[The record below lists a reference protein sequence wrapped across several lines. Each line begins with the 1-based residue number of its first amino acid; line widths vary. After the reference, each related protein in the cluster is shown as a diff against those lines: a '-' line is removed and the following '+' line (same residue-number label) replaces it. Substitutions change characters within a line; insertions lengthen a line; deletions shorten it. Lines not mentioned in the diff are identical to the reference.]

1 MAFLRTLTTVAGTA
15 VLAACSSSNP
25 SAGASAPTP
34 QASATPAAVAIA
46 DPCKLLTQ
54 DEASAALGK
63 RTGPGE
69 LKQFGTITTRCS
81 FYSPSTQE
89 ELFLDV
95 SNPGLFDAAT
105 HLGAT
110 PVAGIGDKALWQYD
124 AHSSFLFIEKGGKVI
139 NLGGLP
145 GGMATPSPAVQQAGK
160 LVASRM

>member
-1 MAFLRTLTTVAGTA
+1 MSRLQTLIVAAGA
-15 VLAACSSSNP
+15 ALLAACSSSHP
-25 SAGASAPTP
+25 SDGAGTPP
-34 QASATPAAVAIA
+34 QASAAPAVAIA

-54 DEASAALGK
+54 DEAAAALGK

-69 LKQFGTITTRCS
+69 LKQFGSITTRCS

-95 SNPGLFDAAT
+95 SNPGLFDAAA

-110 PVAGIGDKALWQYD
+110 PVAGIGDKALWQSD
-124 AHSSFLFIEKGGKVI
+124 AHSSFLFIEKDGKVI